1 MSASRNTLALVM
13 NGYQCQGIKT
23 RKEQAANLIND
34 FNLDEN
40 LEIRNGGAARS
51 LNVNSRNFFIMSM
64 IPRSTRVANGMLG
77 CAHRSM
83 LWDGPFDV
91 SAGSVCGA
99 ILSGTLLLN
108 LTRLPSSTFSPHS
121 PDYS

>member
-51 LNVNSRNFFIMSM
+51 LNVNSRNFFIMLEHDPVLDESRKRHARVTLIDRCYGM
-64 IPRSTRVANGMLG
+64 VPSTYPPDRFAGRS
-77 CAHRSM
+77 
-83 LWDGPFDV
+83 
-91 SAGSVCGA
+91 
-99 ILSGTLLLN
+99 
-108 LTRLPSSTFSPHS
+108 
-121 PDYS
+121 